1 MSKRIPAATAAMHE
15 IRLCHLGM
23 PLRSAD
29 ALGGKTDVTQ
39 TSANVRS

>member
-23 PLRSAD
+23 PLRSRPF
-29 ALGGKTDVTQ
+29 GGHFL
-39 TSANVRS
+39 A